1 MQRES
6 VFMELRKN
14 GIGKSFPLHT
24 VGYVLIAESILMF
37 LCMVMLDLGDENVKR
52 YLLSSFIGMAMGV
65 SLLFLFRSPSR
76 IDTSTGVFTITFLWA
91 TAIAYGCIPYVI
103 YGFNIPDSI
112 FESISGF
119 TTTGMSIV
127 TNVAELDPSILIWRA
142 TTGWA
147 GGIGFIIMFCL
158 LLKYFN
164 LSNRNLF
171 VSEGMNTTVSNS
183 SSSIRNLALNFIAV
197 YAILTGIL
205 AVILAIL
212 GNDVI
217 DSVCISMSTIST
229 TGFSTLNE
237 DLMGMSM
244 ASKMFVA
251 IFLLF
256 SAMNFMTLFDAV
268 TGRNIRRFLMDYE
281 IRYMFYW
288 FIGSSIVLFLIL
300 DQAGYMDWNLTNVVN
315 TILMVISIGTTTGFV
330 FHNFAWPTVAMLFL
344 SMIAM
349 IGGCRESPTGGIK
362 IARISLIFRSL
373 RNAISTVGF
382 PNEVRTVK
390 LGDTYVRDSICYAGI
405 ITILLFFITSAVG
418 TLAIMI
424 SGVDVIDAF
433 YLCISS
439 LTTTGTGLYSVANV
453 ASIPSFAQ
461 GVMCALM
468 WLGRMEILLVL
479 VMFTPTFWKE
489 FSNNARATVYRVV
502 KTLRRT

>member
-1 MQRES
+1 MQKES
-6 VFMELRKN
+6 AFTELKKN
-14 GIGKSFPLHT
+14 GLGKSFPLHT

-37 LCMVMLDLGDENVKR
+37 LCTVVLGFREERIVL
-52 YLLSSFIGMAMGV
+52 YALASVTGAVVGAL
-65 SLLFLFRSPSR
+65 LLFLFRSPNR
-76 IDTSTGVFTITFLWA
+76 IDTSTGVFTMVFLWA
-91 TAIAYGCIPYVI
+91 AAIAYGCIPYVI
-103 YGFNIPDSI
+103 YGFSTPDAI

-127 TNVAELDPSILIWRA
+127 TNVAELPPSILVWRA

-147 GGIGFIIMFCL
+147 GGIGFIIVFCL
-158 LLKYFN
+158 MLKFFN
-164 LSNRNLF
+164 LNNRNLF
-171 VSEGMNTTVSNS
+171 VSEGLNSTVSNS
-183 SSSIRNLALNFIAV
+183 NRSIRNLALNFIAV
-197 YAILTGIL
+197 YTILTGIL

-244 ASKMFVA
+244 ASKTFIA
-251 IFLLF
+251 IFLLL

-268 TGRNIRRFLMDYE
+268 TGMNIRRFLEDSE
-281 IRYMFYW
+281 IRHMIYW
-288 FIGSSIVLFLIL
+288 LIGSSVALLIIL
-300 DQAGYMDWNLTNVVN
+300 DQSGYMDWNATNVVN

-330 FHNFAWPTVAMLFL
+330 FYNFSWPTVAMLFL
-344 SMIAM
+344 SIIAM

-362 IARISLIFRSL
+362 ISRISLIFKSL
-373 RNAISTVGF
+373 RNTISTVGF
-382 PNEVRTVK
+382 PNEVRSVRLGGVYVK
-390 LGDTYVRDSICYAGI
+390 ESICYAGI
-405 ITILLFFITSAVG
+405 LTVLLFFITSAVG
-418 TLAIMI
+418 TLSIML
-424 SGVDVIDAF
+424 SGVDVMDAF

-453 ASIPSFAQ
+453 ASIPNFAQ

-468 WLGRMEILLVL
+468 CLGRMEIMLIL

-489 FSNNARATVYRVV
+489 FSNNIRASMYRIANSI
-502 KTLRRT
+502 KRT